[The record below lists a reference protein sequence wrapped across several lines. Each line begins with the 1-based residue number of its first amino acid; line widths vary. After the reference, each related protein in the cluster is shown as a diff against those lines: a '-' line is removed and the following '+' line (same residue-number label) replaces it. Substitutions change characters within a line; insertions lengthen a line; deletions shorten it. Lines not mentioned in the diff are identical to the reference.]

1 MNNKRL
7 VEIALL
13 LLGVIVIPLVV
24 FALLSYNPDDPG
36 WSQSHTGY
44 AEQGQAVNLVGQV
57 GAVLADWAYYWVGWS
72 AFLVLL
78 FLLQCL
84 RSLWLQYRLAFA
96 AKTAAT
102 PARGSR
108 WQNAMM
114 SAFGWVLVLVNGA
127 VLCALLLPAGELT
140 QGAGGVVGQIGAE
153 QLIMVGDL
161 GRLAVATAAF
171 VVGILIST
179 DLSWVGISLWLLR
192 LLWTG
197 VSGAV
202 RSLFAAVR
210 PQSRGAQPR
219 SGRRGKR
226 KGRKEPAA
234 PERKEPA
241 VAEVGEQQKVPA
253 SEPDAQPNLFKPA
266 AAEQGGGK
274 PKAAAKV
281 SSAPPPTVSLLETA
295 DELRAAPEVELAA
308 QAEKLE
314 RALADYGIRA
324 EVMEAHSGPVVTR
337 FELQPEA
344 GLKVSKVASAD
355 KDLARALAVSS
366 LRIVE
371 IIVGKPYFGIEVPNA
386 NRQLVPLSQAAATPA
401 FGDSGATMPV
411 ALGVD
416 IVGEPVVTDFAA
428 MPHLI
433 VAGAT
438 GSGKSICVHAILL
451 SLLLRNSA
459 EDLRLVLIDPK
470 MLELSAYAQ
479 LPHLVAPVITDPAQA
494 TDALAWC
501 VQEMDKRYELL
512 AAAGVRDL
520 NAYNAYNSE
529 LPASDD
535 KPHPLPRILVVIDEL
550 ADLIMS
556 SGKVV
561 EQQIVRIAQKARAA
575 GIHLLLATQ
584 RPSVDVITG
593 LIKANVPARIAF
605 QVASLADSRTI
616 LDAGGAQQ
624 LLGRGDML
632 FLPPGV
638 QHPRRVHGAFVS
650 EAEVARVVDAWEQ
663 VGAPDWLERLES
675 FPRPEAAGG
684 VAADAAAGLDDEE
697 ALYEAAKSY
706 VIASGKVSVSA
717 VQRHL
722 RVGFN
727 RASRL
732 VENLQ
737 DQGVISAPDG
747 QGKRRVLVQE

>member
-1 MNNKRL
+1 MNKKRL
-7 VEIALL
+7 VEIFLL
-13 LLGVIVIPLVV
+13 LVGAIGIPFVV

-36 WSQSHTGY
+36 WSQSHTGFTMQEP
-44 AEQGQAVNLVGQV
+44 ATNLVGRA
-57 GAVLADWAYYWVGWS
+57 GAVSADWAYYWVGWS

-78 FLLQCL
+78 FLLQWM
-84 RSLWLQYRLAFA
+84 RSLWLQYRLVASP
-96 AKTAAT
+96 KTAANG
-102 PARGSR
+102 GSS
-108 WQNAMM
+108 WQNAMI
-114 SAFGWVLVLVNGA
+114 SVLGGGLVLVNGA
-127 VLCALLLPAGELT
+127 VLCTLLLPAGELP

-153 QLIMVGDL
+153 QLTMVGDL
-161 GRLAVATAAF
+161 GRLAVAIAAF
-171 VVGILIST
+171 IVGILIST
-179 DLSWVGISLWLLR
+179 DISWVGIALWLLR

-197 VSGAV
+197 ASGVMQALFGVV
-202 RSLFAAVR
+202 RR
-210 PQSRGAQPR
+210 QPR
-219 SGRRGKR
+219 SAQPQSGGRSRSK
-226 KGRKEPAA
+226 
-234 PERKEPA
+234 ERKEAAVERKKPA
-241 VAEVGEQQKVPA
+241 PVKVGEQQQVPA
-253 SEPDAQPNLFKPA
+253 SEPDGQPNLFKPA
-266 AAEQGGGK
+266 AAERGGSR
-274 PKAAAKV
+274 PKIAAKARR
-281 SSAPPPTVSLLETA
+281 APPPTVNLLEAA
-295 DELRAAPEVELAA
+295 DELRAVPEAELAA

-314 RALADYGIRA
+314 QALADYGIRA

-355 KDLARALAVSS
+355 KDLARALSVSS

-371 IIVGKPYFGIEVPNA
+371 IIAGKPYFGIEVPNA

-438 GSGKSICVHAILL
+438 GSGKSVCVHAILL
-451 SLLLRNSA
+451 SLLLRSSA

-470 MLELSAYAQ
+470 MLELSAYAP

-501 VQEMDKRYELL
+501 VQEMDRRYELM

-520 NAYNAYNSE
+520 NAYNAYTKK

-535 KPHPLPRILVVIDEL
+535 GARPLPRILVVIDEL

-605 QVASLADSRTI
+605 QVASLTDSRTI

-638 QHPRRVHGAFVS
+638 RHPRRVHGAFVS
-650 EAEVARVVDAWEQ
+650 EAELARVVDAWEQ

-684 VAADAAAGLDDEE
+684 AAASAAAGLDDEE

-732 VENLQ
+732 VESLQ
-737 DQGVISAPDG
+737 DQGVISVPDG